1 MNRLELGLK
10 IEGVIFDNDGTL
22 VDSGSLSAE
31 VIVGIVTDHGAL
43 VSFEEALDRYRG
55 TKLADFAGALLRDFP
70 VMDRDAFIRAFRER
84 TLVVFT
90 TVLKPVPGAL
100 ERVSQLP
107 LAKSVASNGPMER
120 IEERRWATS
129 GVFCSRIAAS

>member
-1 MNRLELGLK
+1 VNRLELGLK

-55 TKLADFAGALLRDFP
+55 TKLVDFAR
-70 VMDRDAFIRAFRER
+70 
-84 TLVVFT
+84 
-90 TVLKPVPGAL
+90 
-100 ERVSQLP
+100 
-107 LAKSVASNGPMER
+107 GP
-120 IEERRWATS
+120 
-129 GVFCSRIAAS
+129 CSEISR

>member
-1 MNRLELGLK
+1 
-10 IEGVIFDNDGTL
+10 
-22 VDSGSLSAE
+22 
-31 VIVGIVTDHGAL
+31 
-43 VSFEEALDRYRG
+43 
-55 TKLADFAGALLRDFP
+55 
-70 VMDRDAFIRAFRER
+70 MDLDAFIRAFRER